1 MPETLNNPGAAA
13 NVEPAFRPA
22 ASLAFWC
29 CLFSAAGL
37 FAALALAP
45 KLHTYRELR
54 REYIGMQ
61 QKLVGKERQV
71 DYLQKV
77 ADALEHDPE
86 YAAEL
91 ARVDFGSDGL
101 EERIPVEPSLGLRG
115 TGAPQWNAVSPTGSE
130 RHTSADILESP
141 LLDSLSV
148 DRRVRAS
155 LLGATCLLVLVAF
168 TFLCD
173 TARPSETVERIAW
186 SVRCRRWLA
195 RRYSKPVR

>member
-1 MPETLNNPGAAA
+1 MSETVNNSETAAS
-13 NVEPAFRPA
+13 VEPAFRPV

-91 ARVDFGSDGL
+91 ARIDFGTDET
-101 EERIPVEPSLGLRG
+101 EERIPVDPKLGLS
-115 TGAPQWNAVSPTGSE
+115 GAVTPNLNAKGLAGSE
-130 RHTSADILESP
+130 RNGSTDILESP
-141 LLDSLSV
+141 LLDTLSV
-148 DRRVRAS
+148 DRRVRSS

-168 TFLCD
+168 TFLCN

-186 SVRCRRWLA
+186 SARCRRWLA